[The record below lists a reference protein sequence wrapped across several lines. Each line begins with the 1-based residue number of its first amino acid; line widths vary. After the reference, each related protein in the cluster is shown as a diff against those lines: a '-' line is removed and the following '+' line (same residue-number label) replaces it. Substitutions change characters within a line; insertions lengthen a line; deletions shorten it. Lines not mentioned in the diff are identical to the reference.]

1 VTHKRRFEENLS
13 QKKILTDTNTR
24 NEVMAELETELLA
37 AQADVEAALA
47 VVSDEAGLEE
57 CRVRIL
63 GRKGLLPGLM
73 SQLGKVPAAEKP
85 VVGKTLNAVKNRIQ
99 QLFEEA
105 AERLRQDKTAQDAL
119 DVSLPGR
126 RRDLGHKHPINL
138 VMDSAVAIFRRMGF
152 IVADGP
158 DLETVWHNFDALN
171 SPVDHPSRTPEDTFY
186 FDLEK
191 RSWLDPETTILR
203 THTSPVQ
210 IRTMLANPPPIRI
223 VCPGRC
229 YRRDTPDATHG
240 MSFHQLEGLYVDE
253 KVSLADLKGTLAAFA
268 REMFGERTKIRFRP
282 HFFPFTE
289 PSVEC
294 DASCIVCGGEG
305 CRVCK
310 GSGWL
315 EIGGAGMVNPAVFA
329 SVGYDPKKVSGY
341 AFGMGI
347 ERTAMIRYAIN
358 DLRLLYEND
367 VRFLHQF

>member
-1 VTHKRRFEENLS
+1 
-13 QKKILTDTNTR
+13 
-24 NEVMAELETELLA
+24 MAELENELLA
-37 AQADVEAALA
+37 AQAEVEAALA
-47 VVSDEAGLEE
+47 AVGDEAGLEE
-57 CRVRIL
+57 CRVRFL

-73 SQLGKVPAAEKP
+73 SQLGKVPAADKP
-85 VVGKTLNAVKNRIQ
+85 AVGKTLNAVKNRIQ

-105 AERLRQDKTAQDAL
+105 AERLRQDTTAPDAL

-152 IVADGP
+152 VVADGP

-171 SPVDHPSRTPEDTFY
+171 SPADHPSRTPEDTFY
-186 FDLEK
+186 FDLEQ
-191 RSWLDPETTILR
+191 RSWMDPETMILR
-203 THTSPVQ
+203 TQTSPVQ
-210 IRTMLANPPPIRI
+210 IRTMLATQPPIRI
-223 VCPGRC
+223 LCPGRC

-240 MSFHQLEGLYVDE
+240 MSFHQIEGLYVDE

-268 REMFGERTKIRFRP
+268 REMFGDHTRIRFRP

-294 DASCIVCGGEG
+294 DASCIVCGGVG

-315 EIGGAGMVNPAVFA
+315 EIAGAGMVNPAVFRN
-329 SVGYDPKKVSGY
+329 VGYDPEKVSGY
-341 AFGMGI
+341 AFGLGM
-347 ERTAMIRYAIN
+347 ERIAMIRYAIN
-358 DLRLLYEND
+358 DLRLLYDND
-367 VRFLHQF
+367 IRFLHQF